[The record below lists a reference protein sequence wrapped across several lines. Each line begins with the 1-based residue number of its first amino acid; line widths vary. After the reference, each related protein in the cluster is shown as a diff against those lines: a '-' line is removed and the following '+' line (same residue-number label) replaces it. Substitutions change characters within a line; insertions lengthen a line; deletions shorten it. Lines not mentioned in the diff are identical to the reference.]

1 MPKSM
6 IGVHSAGLRAQ
17 ENDATFAVTTMLA
30 RVMAEYGAPPSVIGK
45 MVMTPT
51 MGITTLTIADL
62 EAWKVTISR
71 SFAERQAPQSSPVA
85 QAVTAEQMV
94 RFVVGPDN
102 SIERAMQFFSWPW
115 HEKVR
120 YIKSVGG
127 QHSKICFNADDCIHQ
142 TEALTFN
149 RKYSYA
155 VRSNPRINQK
165 AFCVISFERGREAC
179 YIEGSDEV
187 LFLYNSDG
195 QWKKVPPSTA
205 LSMID

>member
-1 MPKSM
+1 
-6 IGVHSAGLRAQ
+6 
-17 ENDATFAVTTMLA
+17 
-30 RVMAEYGAPPSVIGK
+30 
-45 MVMTPT
+45 

-71 SFAERQAPQSSPVA
+71 SFAERQAPQSSLVAPPVPQPAPRA
-85 QAVTAEQMV
+85 QAVSAEQMV

-102 SIERAMQFFSWPW
+102 SIDRAMQFFSWPW
-115 HEKVR
+115 DEKVR

-127 QHSKICFNADDCIHQ
+127 HHSKICFNADDCIHQ
-142 TEALTFN
+142 TEAFTFN
-149 RKYSYA
+149 QKYSYA

-165 AFCVISFERGREAC
+165 AFCVTSFERGREAC